1 MKSPSDFIP
10 AVLERAKGDYIKQT
24 YKVAKWESAED
35 FLKQLA
41 SKSGK
46 LLKVPLFVDWVQFSD
61 LRGQFFLRA
70 VNQILIPLQKWC

>member
-1 MKSPSDFIP
+1 MKSPSDFIS
-10 AVLERAKGDYIKQT
+10 AVLERAKGDYIEKT
-24 YKVAKWESAED
+24 YRVAKWEGAED

-46 LLKVPLFVDWVQFSD
+46 LLKVSLFVNWVRFSD

-70 VNQILIPLQKWC
+70 VNQISIPLQKWC